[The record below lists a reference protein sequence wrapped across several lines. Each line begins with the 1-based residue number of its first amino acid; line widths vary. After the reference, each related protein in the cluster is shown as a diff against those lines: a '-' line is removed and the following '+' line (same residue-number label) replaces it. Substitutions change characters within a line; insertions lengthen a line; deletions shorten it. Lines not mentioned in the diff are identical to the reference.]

1 MSTTITYKG
10 STLTTVDNETK
21 KLDTAGTWLEDDITI
36 TDVSGGSEAISVV
49 DTLDSHGGTIRTITA
64 VDLTGDTVYPGALLT
79 GYTAHDAYGNAISG
93 TASSGITPSG
103 TLSIVSNGTYDV
115 ASYASAFVS
124 VSGGGDGIENKIIEK
139 TISGTYENSDVVNIG
154 SYAFYGCSLLVNVS
168 FPQATKMGSSAFC
181 GCSLLVNVSI
191 PYVDVLN
198 VCAFQSC
205 SKLETVYNSAALRVL
220 SSCFQGCY
228 SLKSIN
234 LPLVSTLSGS
244 AFAYCSSMSFASIGS
259 CTSVASYAFRGCWNL
274 STVILNTGGRIGAGS
289 LFPGAFIQCYKLL
302 SLYMLHSAV
311 QFLPNTNVF
320 SSTPISNYTTSTGG
334 VYGSIFVPSSL
345 YNSYITAT
353 NWSVYS
359 ARFVSLT
366 ESQVQHVIDYGTH
379 EM

>member
-1 MSTTITYKG
+1 MAQNI
-10 STLTTVDNETK
+10 
-21 KLDTAGTWLEDDITI
+21 TWLGNSY
-36 TDVSGGSEAISVV
+36 TDVPAVNLPKTG
-49 DTLDSHGGTIRTITA
+49 GGTARFTDTTPTTA
-64 VDLTGDTVYPGALLT
+64 VE
-79 GYTAHDAYGNAISG
+79 S
-93 TASSGITPSG
+93 
-103 TLSIVSNGTYDV
+103 DV
-115 ASYASAFVS
+115 ASGKIFIKADGSQGTGTG
-124 VSGGGDGIENKIIEK
+124 SGGGPTDSKENKIIEK

-234 LPLVSTLSGS
+234 LPLVSTLYSS

-289 LFPGAFIQCYKLL
+289 LCANAFIQCYKLL

-311 QFLPNTNVF
+311 QFLPNTNAF

-359 ARFVSLT
+359 SRFASLT
-366 ESQVQHVIDYGTH
+366 DTEIQNVISYGTH
-379 EM
+379 IAPT